1 MQKITAHI
9 KNSFKRYGS
18 SALAESD
25 KQAIKDDI
33 VRDTTSLPPL
43 IIVTKA
49 IFLRKFKRAI
59 HMKSHRAYRVA
70 SGQGSKW
77 VAPIPGRF
85 DVKWK
90 DVIKVQV
97 NARRITANLGSIPP
111 YHKPKDPNIKT
122 GVTRIPGSPL
132 GPAKKSRPC
141 LKKRDVCWDRAS
153 KPIEETKPPKTPP
166 KTPGKT
172 PSKTPTKSRPVYKP
186 SRFKV
191 PKSAGNAAVF
201 MLVAPYVHDALDAIK
216 RWDNPIGRAVS
227 WFDNAMASL
236 QESIGGPQRT
246 DIYGNELKYK
256 MTKAIGSALQLGF
269 ETTWDKHELL
279 AMNVCRIG
287 DENANYRT
295 CSAIET
301 SFPSL
306 APSVPMGAAPR
317 YPYSYLRAVYNLIA
331 GYMPLRCRGSCFYKA
346 IGAV

>member
-1 MQKITAHI
+1 MSIGDSLEDTARQANDAI
-9 KNSFKRYGS
+9 
-18 SALAESD
+18 AAMESWG
-25 KQAIKDDI
+25 IGE
-33 VRDTTSLPPL
+33 
-43 IIVTKA
+43 
-49 IFLRKFKRAI
+49 AI
-59 HMKSHRAYRVA
+59 H
-70 SGQGSKW
+70 
-77 VAPIPGRF
+77 F
-85 DVKWK
+85 DPKK
-90 DVIKVQV
+90 TDVMHFS
-97 NARRITANLGSIPP
+97 RRKADHSQSRL
-111 YHKPKDPNIKT
+111 DP
-122 GVTRIPGSPL
+122 
-132 GPAKKSRPC
+132 A
-141 LKKRDVCWDRAS
+141 KRDVCWDRAS

-279 AMNVCRIG
+279 AMNCNRNKLPKFGAKCTNGCR
-287 DENANYRT
+287 AT
-295 CSAIET
+295 V
-301 SFPSL
+301 SL
-306 APSVPMGAAPR
+306 LLLAR
-317 YPYSYLRAVYNLIA
+317 RI
-331 GYMPLRCRGSCFYKA
+331 
-346 IGAV
+346 